1 MRPLSSLGATQVLGF
16 AALLAGFQVVRGVE
30 ETRSMKRV
38 APFVE
43 RANAAFDDGRQ
54 PQVNQALLQL
64 ATALQQ
70 EQSEWAGTA
79 YGQKLAF
86 ELCLTYGR
94 AGRLA
99 AGSEGPRDFALAK
112 PWCKE
117 SGQPAVADATKLRA
131 TLARVDDPTEG
142 APPNASTPQEMSE

>member
-16 AALLAGFQVVRGVE
+16 AALLVGFQVVRGVE
-30 ETRSMKRV
+30 ETRSMRRV
-38 APFVE
+38 APFME

-54 PQVNQALLQL
+54 TQVNQALLQL
-64 ATALQQ
+64 ATVLQQ
-70 EQSEWAGTA
+70 EQPEWTGTA
-79 YGQKLAF
+79 YGKKLAF

-94 AGRLA
+94 IGRLA
-99 AGSEGPRDFALAK
+99 VGSPEGPRDFALAQ
-112 PWCKE
+112 PWCRA

-142 APPNASTPQEMSE
+142 APPSADPLQLSE